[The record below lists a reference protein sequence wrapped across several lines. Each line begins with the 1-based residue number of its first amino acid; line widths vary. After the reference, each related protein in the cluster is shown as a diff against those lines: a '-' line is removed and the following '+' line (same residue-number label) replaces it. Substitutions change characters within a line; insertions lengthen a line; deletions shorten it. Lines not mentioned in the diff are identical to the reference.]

1 MSVLNLP
8 LAYMALKRKDMP
20 EWAKHKVKI
29 CSSMSAVREV
39 GKKVEKDCVK
49 ATAAVEQLQKKVD
62 DLATFDAFK
71 LLLFIHIGY
80 IFRHSLLSI
89 DILYC
94 SLLRCSKDV
103 GTAQST
109 SGSSGIGC
117 SNHN

>member
-8 LAYMALKRKDMP
+8 LAHMTLKHEDMP
-20 EWAKHKVKI
+20 EWAEHEVKN
-29 CSSMSAVREV
+29 CSSMSVVREV

-62 DLATFDAFK
+62 DLATFDARK
-71 LLLFIHIGY
+71 LLLFTHIGC
-80 IFRHSLLSI
+80 IFRRSLLSI
-89 DILYC
+89 DIPYC

-109 SGSSGIGC
+109 S
-117 SNHN
+117 